1 MSEQSTR
8 FGQAADFFGSV
19 VEQIDDG
26 QWGDPTPCVEW
37 NVRQL
42 LNHMVVEQLWAPPLL
57 EGKTIAD
64 VGTRFDGDQLGPE
77 PKEAWRESSLESRA
91 WIGAPDA
98 MERTVHLSYGDDS
111 AVNYCDQMT
120 VDALIHGW
128 DLARAIGA
136 DESLP
141 AELVDWAYGAL
152 LPMQELL
159 TASGVFGTPVEVSDS
174 ADPQSRLLGL
184 LGRNPLRDN

>member
-1 MSEQSTR
+1 MSEQSER
-8 FGQAADFFGSV
+8 FERAADFFGSV
-19 VEQIDDG
+19 VDQISDS
-26 QWGDPTPCVEW
+26 QWDEPTPCDEW
-37 NVRQL
+37 NVRGL
-42 LNHMVVEQLWAPPLL
+42 LNHVVVEQLWAPLLL

-64 VGTRFDGDQLGPE
+64 VGSTFDGDQLGSE

-91 WIGAPDA
+91 WFGSPGA

-128 DLARAIGA
+128 DLARAIDA
-136 DESLP
+136 DETLP
-141 AELVDWAYGAL
+141 TDLVDWAYGAL

-159 TASGVFGTPVEVSDS
+159 IASGVFGTPVEIPES
-174 ADPQSRLLGL
+174 ADQQSKLLGL
-184 LGRNPLRDN
+184 LGRQPARGN